1 MNIIFNNAKNQDI
14 KRRQE
19 ISIKD
24 AKSRLTREKENIS
37 ENIQNKLFELNFMSN
52 FRLIFYIDNNSYNQK
67 PYENNNY
74 KKVDDNKEKIKRIVS
89 KNSYQNIKIQKDI
102 ENSSKDSI
110 EFLIF
115 DQLLI

>member
-37 ENIQNKLFELNFMSN
+37 ENVQNKLFELNFMSN
-52 FRLIFYIDNNSYNQK
+52 FRLIFYID
-67 PYENNNY
+67 NNNY